1 MIKPSKIDFSAAA
14 RGCCTGLMTINVKK
28 LPVNSPHSGYASP
41 CWRVM
46 PDTRCTVQPGKYD
59 RSRRRAS
66 AGRRLCTGERG
77 VDDGHTALAHLHHTT
92 QKPVYKIT
100 KIKWNPPLPV
110 DEPHTSSHLS
120 VGVVCPCT
128 WVIHRLHYPSRVFRE
143 LQTQR
148 SSNVTAL
155 PVVVCVQR

>member
-28 LPVNSPHSGYASP
+28 LPVNSPYSGYASP

-66 AGRRLCTGERG
+66 AGRRLCTSERG
-77 VDDGHTALAHLHHTT
+77 VDDGHTALRALAPHN
-92 QKPVYKIT
+92 T
-100 KIKWNPPLPV
+100 KNSTKNNKNKMEPPLPGA
-110 DEPHTSSHLS
+110 TQAMIY
-120 VGVVCPCT
+120 PCM
-128 WVIHRLHYPSRVFRE
+128 VIHRLPPIHTLWCRH
-143 LQTQR
+143 T
-148 SSNVTAL
+148 SNV
-155 PVVVCVQR
+155 QMSQ